1 MRSAQQALDRDF
13 SLFGQLRFV
22 SPRIGMSLFI
32 MSYLVADGVLIAHY
46 LGTTALAALNLTF
59 PIAGVMSA
67 GGIMLS
73 SGGSSVVSRRL
84 GADRLEDAHSAFTTI
99 LWAEAILG
107 ALLGFFGW
115 LFMDPLFAFLGI
127 DDELVPLAAA
137 YQAVVFLGQPLLL
150 LSFAVQ
156 TFFTTAGYPKFG
168 LYSSIASG
176 VTNVVLDIFFMGPLE
191 MGMAGAAWATVIS
204 WFVTGLTGVA
214 FFGRKNAPLQF
225 RRGVFEW
232 RAIKNAVTSGFAEM
246 VSSLSHAVT
255 LFLFNRA
262 FKGMLG
268 IDGVAALTIA
278 SYSTYVFNSVFYGF
292 SEATAAIIG
301 FKYGRK
307 DWAGL
312 KKVFG
317 NAAKTALAFSGL
329 SFLLSILFYEPVLA
343 VFTAPGTNVYAIV
356 AGSFTLYATTL
367 LFSGSNMFAAYFF
380 TAFGDGRR
388 AAILSFCR
396 TFLFMIL
403 AIETLPLLLGEPG
416 LWLAPPRVRMP
427 LLCDGPRL
435 HRHER
440 PPLRLR
446 RPPGA
451 PHPGRLTNRS
461 PQRKDAARTSRSGV
475 FSLSSAERNGM
486 SLYWTMRRI
495 STSIFGA
502 PIRSRS
508 ISPWSSTFV
517 FSFT

>member
-176 VTNVVLDIFFMGPLE
+176 VTNVVLDILFMGPLE

-317 NAAKTALAFSGL
+317 NAVKTALAFSGL

-396 TFLFMIL
+396 TFLFMII
-403 AIETLPLLLGEPG
+403 AIETLPRLLGEPG
-416 LWLAPPRVRMP
+416 LWLALPASECLSFATALVFILMNARRYGYDGRPA
-427 LLCDGPRL
+427 LL
-435 HRHER
+435 
-440 PPLRLR
+440 
-446 RPPGA
+446 
-451 PHPGRLTNRS
+451 
-461 PQRKDAARTSRSGV
+461 
-475 FSLSSAERNGM
+475 
-486 SLYWTMRRI
+486 
-495 STSIFGA
+495 
-502 PIRSRS
+502 IREG
-508 ISPWSSTFV
+508 
-517 FSFT
+517 

>member
-176 VTNVVLDIFFMGPLE
+176 VTNVVLDILFMGPLE

-317 NAAKTALAFSGL
+317 NAVKTALAFSGL
-329 SFLLSILFYEPVLA
+329 SFLLCIAGINDRSVSVLSLLPFIK
-343 VFTAPGTNVYAIV
+343 FT
-356 AGSFTLYATTL
+356 FD
-367 LFSGSNMFAAYFF
+367 M
-380 TAFGDGRR
+380 
-388 AAILSFCR
+388 
-396 TFLFMIL
+396 
-403 AIETLPLLLGEPG
+403 
-416 LWLAPPRVRMP
+416 
-427 LLCDGPRL
+427 
-435 HRHER
+435 
-440 PPLRLR
+440 
-446 RPPGA
+446 
-451 PHPGRLTNRS
+451 
-461 PQRKDAARTSRSGV
+461 
-475 FSLSSAERNGM
+475 
-486 SLYWTMRRI
+486 
-495 STSIFGA
+495 
-502 PIRSRS
+502 
-508 ISPWSSTFV
+508 
-517 FSFT
+517 

>member
-107 ALLGFFGW
+107 AVLGFFGW
-115 LFMDPLFAFLGI
+115 LFMAPLFAFLGI

-176 VTNVVLDIFFMGPLE
+176 VTNVVLDILFMGPLE

-225 RRGVFEW
+225 RRGIFEW

-292 SEATAAIIG
+292 SEATAAIIS

-307 DWAGL
+307 DWEGL

-317 NAAKTALAFSGL
+317 NAVKTALGFSAL
-329 SFLLSILFYEPVLA
+329 SYLLSILFYEPVLA

-367 LFSGSNMFAAYFF
+367 LGLEHVR
-380 TAFGDGRR
+380 GLLLHGLRRR
-388 AAILSFCR
+388 AARGDPVL
-396 TFLFMIL
+396 LPH
-403 AIETLPLLLGEPG
+403 LPLHDPRDRDAAVPFGRTRP
-416 LWLAPPRVRMP
+416 LACAPRLRVS
-427 LLCDGPRL
+427 LVCDGARL
-435 HRHER
+435 RRRKR
-440 PPLRLR
+440 PPLRIR
-446 RPPGA
+446 RPAGA
-451 PHPGRLTNRS
+451 THPGGLS
-461 PQRKDAARTSRSGV
+461 APAQRRRPKARSGV
-475 FSLSSAERNGM
+475 FSLFSTERNGIRRH
-486 SLYWTMRRI
+486 WTMRRI

>member
-1 MRSAQQALDRDF
+1 MQF
-13 SLFGQLRFV
+13 QLK
-22 SPRIGMSLFI
+22 
-32 MSYLVADGVLIAHY
+32 
-46 LGTTALAALNLTF
+46 
-59 PIAGVMSA
+59 
-67 GGIMLS
+67 
-73 SGGSSVVSRRL
+73 
-84 GADRLEDAHSAFTTI
+84 
-99 LWAEAILG
+99 AIR
-107 ALLGFFGW
+107 ALLESMEESQRDIILKSPTGSGKTII
-115 LFMDPLFAFLGI
+115 LTHFMDEYMQGHSKTVFVWLTPGKGNLEEQSKAKMDAYIHNAQTKL
-127 DDELVPLAAA
+127 LAD
-137 YQAVVFLGQPLLL
+137 V
-150 LSFAVQ
+150 
-156 TFFTTAGYPKFG
+156 
-168 LYSSIASG
+168 
-176 VTNVVLDIFFMGPLE
+176 M
-191 MGMAGAAWATVIS
+191 
-204 WFVTGLTGVA
+204 
-214 FFGRKNAPLQF
+214 
-225 RRGVFEW
+225 
-232 RAIKNAVTSGFAEM
+232 TSGFAEM

-317 NAAKTALAFSGL
+317 NAVKTALAFSGM

-416 LWLAPPRVRMP
+416 LWLALPASECLSFATALVFILMNARRYGYDGRPA
-427 LLCDGPRL
+427 LL
-435 HRHER
+435 
-440 PPLRLR
+440 
-446 RPPGA
+446 
-451 PHPGRLTNRS
+451 
-461 PQRKDAARTSRSGV
+461 
-475 FSLSSAERNGM
+475 
-486 SLYWTMRRI
+486 
-495 STSIFGA
+495 
-502 PIRSRS
+502 IREG
-508 ISPWSSTFV
+508 
-517 FSFT
+517 

>member
-84 GADRLEDAHSAFTTI
+84 GADRLEDAHLAFTTI

-343 VFTAPGTNVYAIV
+343 VFTAPCTHVYSIV
-356 AGSFTLYATTL
+356 A
-367 LFSGSNMFAAYFF
+367 
-380 TAFGDGRR
+380 
-388 AAILSFCR
+388 
-396 TFLFMIL
+396 
-403 AIETLPLLLGEPG
+403 
-416 LWLAPPRVRMP
+416 
-427 LLCDGPRL
+427 
-435 HRHER
+435 
-440 PPLRLR
+440 
-446 RPPGA
+446 
-451 PHPGRLTNRS
+451 
-461 PQRKDAARTSRSGV
+461 
-475 FSLSSAERNGM
+475 
-486 SLYWTMRRI
+486 
-495 STSIFGA
+495 
-502 PIRSRS
+502 
-508 ISPWSSTFV
+508 
-517 FSFT
+517 

>member
-176 VTNVVLDIFFMGPLE
+176 VTNVVLDIFFH
-191 MGMAGAAWATVIS
+191 GAA
-204 WFVTGLTGVA
+204 
-214 FFGRKNAPLQF
+214 RN
-225 RRGVFEW
+225 
-232 RAIKNAVTSGFAEM
+232 
-246 VSSLSHAVT
+246 
-255 LFLFNRA
+255 
-262 FKGMLG
+262 
-268 IDGVAALTIA
+268 
-278 SYSTYVFNSVFYGF
+278 
-292 SEATAAIIG
+292 
-301 FKYGRK
+301 
-307 DWAGL
+307 
-312 KKVFG
+312 
-317 NAAKTALAFSGL
+317 
-329 SFLLSILFYEPVLA
+329 
-343 VFTAPGTNVYAIV
+343 
-356 AGSFTLYATTL
+356 
-367 LFSGSNMFAAYFF
+367 
-380 TAFGDGRR
+380 GDGRR
-388 AAILSFCR
+388 R
-396 TFLFMIL
+396 
-403 AIETLPLLLGEPG
+403 LGDRH
-416 LWLAPPRVRMP
+416 LVVR
-427 LLCDGPRL
+427 DGPHGRRL
-435 HRHER
+435 
-440 PPLRLR
+440 LR
-446 RPPGA
+446 A
-451 PHPGRLTNRS
+451 
-461 PQRKDAARTSRSGV
+461 QECAAAVPARG
-475 FSLSSAERNGM
+475 L
-486 SLYWTMRRI
+486 
-495 STSIFGA
+495 
-502 PIRSRS
+502 
-508 ISPWSSTFV
+508 
-517 FSFT
+517 